1 MQPLLEKLKQRWNVS
16 SVKDVIIILVVFAL
30 TGFSIMYLR
39 RLLAANFEWAQANW
53 FRNIYY
59 WIIFPV
65 YNLVLLMYGFLFG
78 KFQFFWEF
86 EKRFFKRI
94 GNLFVKNKSKLS

>member
-1 MQPLLEKLKQRWNVS
+1 MLEKLKRRWKVKS
-16 SVKDVIIILVVFAL
+16 IKDVLIILLVFAL
-30 TGFSIMYLR
+30 TGFSIMFLR
-39 RLLAANFEWAQANW
+39 RFLVSQFDWADSRW
-53 FRNIYY
+53 FTYSYY

-78 KFQFFWEF
+78 KFKFFWEF

-94 GNLFVKNKSKLS
+94 ANLFVKSKVT